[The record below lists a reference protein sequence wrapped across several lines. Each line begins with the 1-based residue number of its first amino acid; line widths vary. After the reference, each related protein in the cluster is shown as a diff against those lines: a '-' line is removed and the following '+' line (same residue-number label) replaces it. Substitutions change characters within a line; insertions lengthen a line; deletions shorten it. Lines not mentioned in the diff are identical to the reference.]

1 MNFLEPDTDR
11 VVRMSIDAFLEGR
24 LRPDAS
30 GDRVFETKNSRYRMA
45 GGKLVAATSSQLV
58 GSELVGWLVDEESD
72 KARVAPRWSPGARA
86 VLLVKRLGRHIVVT
100 SPTLMMEVNGVLV
113 EGSDTRPLS
122 PTKVSTPA
130 MLAVTPPSA
139 QVPVIPKSAP
149 MPRGVAM
156 DLPLGDA
163 AASDAPPSP
172 PSAPRAPI
180 NPSTPPPGPPP
191 TSGRVVPST
200 PTPPGRTSLG

>member
-24 LRPDAS
+24 LRPDVA

-45 GGKLVAATSSQLV
+45 AGKLVAATSSQLV

-72 KARVAPRWSPGARA
+72 RVRVTPRWAPGARA

-100 SPTLMMEVNGVLV
+100 STTLMMEVDGVLV
-113 EGSDTRPLS
+113 EGSDTRPLM
-122 PTKVSTPA
+122 PRKVSTPA

-139 QVPVIPKSAP
+139 QVPMIPKAAP
-149 MPRGVAM
+149 MPRGVGM
-156 DLPLGDA
+156 EITVPE
-163 AASDAPPSP
+163 ASATDAPASV
-172 PSAPRAPI
+172 PRAPI
-180 NPSTPPPGPPP
+180 NPSTPPPGPGPA
-191 TSGRVVPST
+191 SGQVVPST

>member
-11 VVRMSIDAFLEGR
+11 VVRVSIDAFLEGR
-24 LRPDAS
+24 LRPDVS
-30 GDRVFETKNSRYRMA
+30 GDRVFETKNSRYRLKA
-45 GGKLVAATSSQLV
+45 GKLVAATSSQLV

-72 KARVAPRWSPGARA
+72 KARVLPRWSPGARA

-100 SPTLMMEVNGVLV
+100 SATLMMEVDGVLV

-122 PTKVSTPA
+122 PGKVSTPA

-139 QVPVIPKSAP
+139 QVPMIPK
-149 MPRGVAM
+149 
-156 DLPLGDA
+156 A
-163 AASDAPPSP
+163 AAMPSGVGMAIPLPDLTAADAPA
-172 PSAPRAPI
+172 SAPRAPI
-180 NPSTPPPGPPP
+180 NPSTPPPGPGPA
-191 TSGRVVPST
+191 SGQVVPST

>member
-11 VVRMSIDAFLEGR
+11 VVRVSIDAFLEGR
-24 LRPDAS
+24 LRPDVS
-30 GDRVFETKNSRYRMA
+30 GDRVFETKNSRYRLKA
-45 GGKLVAATSSQLV
+45 GKLVAATSSQLV

-72 KARVAPRWSPGARA
+72 KARVLPRWSPGARA

-100 SPTLMMEVNGVLV
+100 SATLMMEVDGVLV

-122 PTKVSTPA
+122 SGKVSTPA

-139 QVPVIPKSAP
+139 QVPMIPKAAP
-149 MPRGVAM
+149 MPSGIGMAIPLP
-156 DLPLGDA
+156 DLTA
-163 AASDAPPSP
+163 ADAPA
-172 PSAPRAPI
+172 SAPRAPI
-180 NPSTPPPGPPP
+180 NPSTPPPGPGPA
-191 TSGRVVPST
+191 SGQVVPST

>member
-24 LRPDAS
+24 LRPVVT

-58 GSELVGWLVDEESD
+58 GSELIGWLVDEESD
-72 KARVAPRWSPGARA
+72 KARVLPRWSPGARA

-100 SPTLMMEVNGVLV
+100 SATLMMEVDGVLV
-113 EGSDTRPLS
+113 EGSDTRPLAS
-122 PTKVSTPA
+122 GKVSTPA

-139 QVPVIPKSAP
+139 QVPVIPKAAP
-149 MPRGVAM
+149 MPRGVGM
-156 DLPLGDA
+156 EIPFPEA
-163 AASDAPPSP
+163 ATAEFPASAS
-172 PSAPRAPI
+172 RAPI
-180 NPSTPPPGPPP
+180 NPSTPPPGPAPA
-191 TSGRVVPST
+191 SGKVVPST

>member
-11 VVRMSIDAFLEGR
+11 VVRVSIDAFLEGR
-24 LRPDAS
+24 LRPDVA
-30 GDRVFETKNSRYRMA
+30 GDRVFETKNSRYRMLA
-45 GGKLVAATSSQLV
+45 GKLVAATSSQLV

-72 KARVAPRWSPGARA
+72 KARVLPRWSPGARA

-100 SPTLMMEVNGVLV
+100 SATLMMEVDGVLV
-113 EGSDTRPLS
+113 EGSDTRPMPS
-122 PTKVSTPA
+122 GKVSTPA

-139 QVPVIPKSAP
+139 QVPVIPKAAAV
-149 MPRGVAM
+149 PRGVGM
-156 DLPLGDA
+156 EIPLPDIA
-163 AASDAPPSP
+163 AADAP

-180 NPSTPPPGPPP
+180 NPSTPPPGPGPA
-191 TSGRVVPST
+191 SGKVVPST